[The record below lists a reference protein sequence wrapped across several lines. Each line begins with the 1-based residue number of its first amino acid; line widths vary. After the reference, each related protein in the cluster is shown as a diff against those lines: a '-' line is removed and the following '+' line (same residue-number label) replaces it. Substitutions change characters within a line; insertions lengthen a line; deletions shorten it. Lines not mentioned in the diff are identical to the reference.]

1 VRFNKYH
8 AGLLIL
14 ILILGGVIIGLTT
27 QTINLSTP
35 SSLSS
40 SGFSISQKTPI
51 RVSTWKVTDIQLLT
65 GELLISPKTSWAGR
79 AEQLQKATNFL
90 YIWIYD
96 VTFADAK
103 NIIKS
108 IAQQGAEVK
117 MIIENN
123 KYGTDKTQDLRWWGV
138 QTMNDSKL
146 RTNFM
151 HAKTFVSSW
160 LYIIQTANLTYS
172 SFNTQREYY
181 VLGDQP
187 EIVNNLKM
195 LFEKD
200 WKGEQVQPSDI
211 HPNILFCPIDCRFKI
226 EQLIKT
232 AQMSIRTQN
241 QYLDDPSLQQIL
253 STKTWLN
260 IRIIL
265 PNDKKNFQSRP
276 IQSQIKLLGSPRIH
290 AKAILIDDTYLVI
303 SSINFSSNSMD
314 NNREIG
320 IIITDQESIIKYK
333 KQFLQDREKAK

>member
-1 VRFNKYH
+1 MRFNKYH
-8 AGLLIL
+8 AGSLVLLL
-14 ILILGGVIIGLTT
+14 LLGGVGIGLRTE
-27 QTINLSTP
+27 TINLFTQST
-35 SSLSS
+35 LSS
-40 SGFSISQKTPI
+40 PEFSVPQKTPI
-51 RVSTWKVTDIQLLT
+51 PMSAWKVTDIQPLT
-65 GELLISPKTSWAGR
+65 GELLISPKTSWSGR
-79 AEQLQKATNFL
+79 AEQLQKAKDFL
-90 YIWIYD
+90 YVWIYD

-108 IAQQGAEVK
+108 IAQQGTDVK
-117 MIIENN
+117 MIIEDN
-123 KYGTDKTQDLRWWGV
+123 KFGADKIPEPRWWGI
-138 QTMNDSKL
+138 QARNDLKL
-146 RTNFM
+146 HTNFM

-187 EIVNNLKM
+187 EIVNNLKI

-200 WKGEQVQPSDI
+200 WKGEQVLPSDI
-211 HPNILFCPIDCRFKI
+211 HPNILFCPIDCRYKI
-226 EQLIKT
+226 EQLLKT

-241 QYLDDPSLQQIL
+241 QYLDDPSLQQIF
-253 STKTWLN
+253 SAKTGLD
-260 IRIIL
+260 IRITL
-265 PNDKKNFQSRP
+265 PNDKKNFQYRP
-276 IQSQIKLLGSPRIH
+276 IQSQIKLLTSPRIH